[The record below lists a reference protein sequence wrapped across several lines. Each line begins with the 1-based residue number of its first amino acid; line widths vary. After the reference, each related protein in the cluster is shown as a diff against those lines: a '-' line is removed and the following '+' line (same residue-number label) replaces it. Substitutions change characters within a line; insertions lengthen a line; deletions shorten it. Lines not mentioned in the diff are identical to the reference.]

1 MGCDYTGCWVL
12 YIRRIESDGW
22 VKRGN
27 EFTLHMEG
35 TLNYA
40 NIERCIAENREQFPV
55 GSYLVTCGDGY
66 HYVFHVVE
74 QTTTRIEVGR

>member
-1 MGCDYTGCWVL
+1 MKD
-12 YIRRIESDGW
+12 
-22 VKRGN
+22 
-27 EFTLHMEG
+27 TLCF
-35 TLNYA
+35 A
-40 NIERCIAENREQFPV
+40 NIERCIADNRKQLPV